1 MTTRVFPGAP
11 LSNDECQID
20 AIAQAW
26 GALAGFA
33 GEERVTTA
41 LRSAEEKLVDSTHR
55 IVRLLNPPFHDT
67 PRNPGYIKAYP
78 PGIRENGGQ
87 YTHAAAW
94 LGLAFAKAGDGDAAY
109 RIFDIINPVGRCLD
123 RASVM
128 TYAREP
134 YVLAADV
141 GGADDNL
148 GRGGWSWYTGA
159 AGWTWQLAVSGI
171 LGIHHVP
178 GGIRVEPCL
187 PAHWDH
193 VDVMLDAPRGTI
205 ALSIHQLD
213 QIDEDVPT
221 ATVDGEIVEGNVFLF
236 PDALQIRRVMVQQLR
251 RTEIDHADDFTGPGQ

>member
-1 MTTRVFPGAP
+1 M
-11 LSNDECQID
+11 
-20 AIAQAW
+20 
-26 GALAGFA
+26 
-33 GEERVTTA
+33 
-41 LRSAEEKLVDSTHR
+41 DSTHR
-55 IVRLLNPPFHDT
+55 LVKLLDPPFHDT

-78 PGIRENGGQ
+78 AGIRENGGQ

-94 LGLAFAKAGDGDAAY
+94 LGLAFATAGDGDAAY
-109 RIFDIINPVGRCLD
+109 RIFDIINPVGRCVD
-123 RASVM
+123 RESVM

-141 GGADDNL
+141 GGAEGNL

-193 VDVMLDAPRGTI
+193 VEVMLDAFRGTI
-205 ALSIHQLD
+205 ALSIY
-213 QIDEDVPT
+213 QIDGVEEGIPAT
-221 ATVDGEIVEGNVFLF
+221 TVDGELVEQNVFLF
-236 PDALQIRRVMVQQLR
+236 PDALQIRRVVVHQQR
-251 RTEIDHADDFTGPGQ
+251 RTEIDHADA